1 MRKQDLLF
9 GFVKVPLDFLVVFC
23 SFVGAYLIRSRTDL
37 IPGYQIDVVFMPP
50 LEEFF
55 LFSIGAA
62 IALVAIFF
70 IQKLYALKNFTPLG
84 RELVNVLWS
93 VLLWMMVII
102 AYFFL
107 TRQFFFSRLV
117 LIYSVLFSTIGIC
130 LVRILLSGLRTWLL
144 HKNIGRS
151 RVAIIGHGNATKQVV
166 GLLKTTYYYDLVGIV
181 EDREE
186 KDMLLPY
193 LGAPA
198 QLEDIIEKYG
208 IEEIIQTVSR
218 EAEISLEIIE
228 ICRQNHV
235 RYRYVPDVIGIQ
247 MSNIDMQMERGIP
260 LLELKSTR
268 LDGWGRILKRTMDI
282 VASLLAIIILSP
294 IWIAT
299 ATAVAIQMK
308 SIKEIIFKQK
318 RYGYHGKLFWFYKFQ
333 SMRVGAAAEHAK
345 LLESAENERKGF
357 LKMKNDPRVTPV
369 GRFIR
374 KTSLDELA
382 QLWNI
387 LRGDMSLVGPRPHMP
402 EEINLVTKKYRTVLS
417 VKPGLTGLA
426 QVSGRS
432 SIDFEDEMKLDIAY
446 VENWSLG
453 QDIVIVIKTAFKILR
468 RENVS

>member
-1 MRKQDLLF
+1 M
-9 GFVKVPLDFLVVFC
+9 PLDFLVVFV
-23 SFVGAYLIRSRTDL
+23 SFVGAYFLRRETDL
-37 IPGYQIDVVFMPP
+37 IPGYQIDVIFMPP
-50 LEEFF
+50 IEEFF
-55 LFSIGAA
+55 VFSIGAS
-62 IALVAIFF
+62 LVLLAIFF
-70 IQKLYALKNFTPLG
+70 IQKLYTLRNFTPLG
-84 RELVNVLWS
+84 RELVNVLWAIA
-93 VLLWMMVII
+93 LWVMVIV

-117 LIYSVLFSTIGIC
+117 LIYSILFVTIGIC
-130 LVRILLSGLRTWLL
+130 LVRIVLSAFRTWLL

-151 RVAIIGHGNATKQVV
+151 KVAIVGNGEATRQVIH
-166 GLLKTTYYYDLVGIV
+166 LSKKAPYYDLVGVV
-181 EDREE
+181 EENDKE
-186 KDMLLPY
+186 MPLPY
-193 LGAPA
+193 LGTPA
-198 QLEDIIEKYG
+198 NLEEIIEKHA

-218 EAEISLEIIE
+218 ETETSLNIIE

-247 MSNIDMQMERGIP
+247 MINIDVQMERGIP
-260 LLELKSTR
+260 LLELKATR

-282 VASLLAIIILSP
+282 VCSLFAVIILSP
-294 IWIAT
+294 ILIAT
-299 ATAVAIQMK
+299 ATAVAVQMRTPK
-308 SIKEIIFKQK
+308 QIIFKQK
-318 RYGYHGKLFWFYKFQ
+318 RYGYHGKLFWFFKFQ

-345 LLESAENERKGF
+345 MLESADNERKGF
-357 LKMKNDPRVTPV
+357 LKIKNDPRVTPV

-387 LRGDMSLVGPRPHMP
+387 LKGDMSLVGPRPHMP
-402 EEINLVTKKYRTVLS
+402 EEIDLVTKKYRTVLS

-453 QDIVIVIKTAFKILR
+453 MDIVIIFKTALKILK